1 MSFKVIVLRNFSWA
15 CRQQVHVCFTCVQCT
30 TATGLD
36 YKNYSCIDA
45 YLGKITDGTVTP
57 CTLRKIPAGIIQ
69 CFGLGQSV
77 LRYSLLVSLS
87 SLLLQHCFL
96 CKCDYLVQ
104 WFTSAGP
111 YVMAGVAFP
120 LSYSLCE
127 PIYVNLFYNY
137 QLSNHMSQQPISQF

>member
-1 MSFKVIVLRNFSWA
+1 MGLQIAGA
-15 CRQQVHVCFTCVQCT
+15 CLLHMCSVYNCNC
-30 TATGLD
+30 ATGLD
-36 YKNYSCIDA
+36 YINYSCIDA

-57 CTLRKIPAGIIQ
+57 CTQEDSSRNHPVFWSWPKPTKI
-69 CFGLGQSV
+69 FSFSV
-77 LRYSLLVSLS
+77 IVICSTA
-87 SLLLQHCFL
+87 FL

-137 QLSNHMSQQPISQF
+137 

>member
-1 MSFKVIVLRNFSWA
+1 MKQSEKPTVNSIFKESIFNCMSFKVIVLRNFSWA
-15 CRQQVHVCFTCVQCT
+15 CRQQVHVCFTRVQYT

-57 CTLRKIPAGIIQ
+57 CALRKIPAGITQ

-96 CKCDYLVQ
+96 CKCDYNPMYYSQ
-104 WFTSAGP
+104 CTCTSTTKWKK
-111 YVMAGVAFP
+111 
-120 LSYSLCE
+120 
-127 PIYVNLFYNY
+127 I
-137 QLSNHMSQQPISQF
+137 